1 MEHKTR
7 RMEGPKASDSFT
19 LEYLFQTQP
28 FGSVFLCNWN
38 MKYYRNSFIYNWS
51 FALRSSAHNQWIML
65 IRVECGNYS
74 AEHCKEPQVV
84 LWLASPSERT
94 ETSSQRKLTIAEN
107 RFLFLSLWG
116 MRTNVYIYDRD
127 IGTHLKGSRSWFF
140 YVRDQLI
147 SFINMPV
154 GLQKFS

>member
-1 MEHKTR
+1 MEHKAR
-7 RMEGPKASDSFT
+7 RMEGPIASDSFT

-84 LWLASPSERT
+84 LWLART
-94 ETSSQRKLTIAEN
+94 EINSQRKLTIAEN
-107 RFLFLSLWG
+107 RFLSLWG
-116 MRTNVYIYDRD
+116 MRTNVYMHDRD

-140 YVRDQLI
+140 YVRNQLI
-147 SFINMPV
+147 SFINMLV

>member
-1 MEHKTR
+1 MEHKAR
-7 RMEGPKASDSFT
+7 RMEGPIASDSFT

-74 AEHCKEPQVV
+74 AEHCKELQVV
-84 LWLASPSERT
+84 LWLART
-94 ETSSQRKLTIAEN
+94 EINSQRKLTIAEN
-107 RFLFLSLWG
+107 RFLSLWG
-116 MRTNVYIYDRD
+116 MRTNVYMHDRD

-140 YVRDQLI
+140 YVRNQLI
-147 SFINMPV
+147 SFINMLV